1 MGFNF
6 LTYPREARALNQGI
20 YRTYTAVKVG
30 YKTPPCALQ
39 GGLGRFIGALPQALQ
54 GALPLDP
61 AQGRGP
67 WESRYR
73 SKNKAEWDESFAF
86 LSISLIF

>member
-1 MGFNF
+1 MMIKITRSRRG
-6 LTYPREARALNQGI
+6 
-20 YRTYTAVKVG
+20 G
-30 YKTPPCALQ
+30 YETPS
-39 GGLGRFIGALPQALQ
+39 RALQ